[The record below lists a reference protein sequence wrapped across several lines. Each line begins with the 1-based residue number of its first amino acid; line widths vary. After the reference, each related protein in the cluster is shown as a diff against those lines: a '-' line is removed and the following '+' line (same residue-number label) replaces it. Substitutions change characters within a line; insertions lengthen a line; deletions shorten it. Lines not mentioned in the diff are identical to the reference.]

1 MDGMPQVKEEWGFSG
16 GFCCLVPFAF
26 GVEKA
31 EPVWR
36 SQHLRRGPSTKY
48 SLTGGWTL
56 RMVEAATSL
65 AQENRSY
72 LVPPAPA
79 PRLKDTGREVE
90 ILNWGNLMGLC
101 VE

>member
-1 MDGMPQVKEEWGFSG
+1 M
-16 GFCCLVPFAF
+16 VPFAF

-48 SLTGGWTL
+48 SLTGGWTP
-56 RMVEAATSL
+56 RMVEAADVTGSGK
-65 AQENRSY
+65 QKCY